1 VQAGCYGA
9 ALHYLKSV
17 RDLGAVAAKASGL
30 DTVNRMKAIPCDDDA
45 FGQGT
50 IRADGRKIH
59 PAYLFEVKSPAESR
73 APWDYYKLVQTTP
86 GEQAFRPLGE
96 GGCALVSR

>member
-1 VQAGCYGA
+1 
-9 ALHYLKSV
+9 
-17 RDLGAVAAKASGL
+17 
-30 DTVNRMKAIPCDDDA
+30 VNRMKAIPCDDDA
-45 FGQGT
+45 LGQGT